1 MYKHG
6 SLLALFLFLWHVHN
20 CREQKQICGSPHA
33 VWNGNPQRTIP
44 FFVRSFAVSVP
55 EMPMRA
61 CPHKRLDKY
70 ASEKGEKKERWNG
83 K

>member
-1 MYKHG
+1 MAVFWHFFCFYGMCITAG
-6 SLLALFLFLWHVHN
+6 SRNRFVDHHTQYGMETLRGPFL
-20 CREQKQICGSPHA
+20 
-33 VWNGNPQRTIP
+33 